1 MTESLNFSMLNLDPK
16 SRIELDFLINNNQ
29 YIDYHME
36 IGPQIEVERRRV
48 TSLAS
53 LFGELGG
60 LNDFFGSFIVLIIS
74 SYQANSFLVDSIKR
88 LFLMNENN
96 R

>member
-1 MTESLNFSMLNLDPK
+1 M
-16 SRIELDFLINNNQ
+16 IEISQ
-29 YIDYHME
+29 
-36 IGPQIEVERRRV
+36 QIEIERRIV
-48 TSLAS
+48 ISLAS

-74 SYQANSFLVDSIKR
+74 SYQSNSFLVDSIKR